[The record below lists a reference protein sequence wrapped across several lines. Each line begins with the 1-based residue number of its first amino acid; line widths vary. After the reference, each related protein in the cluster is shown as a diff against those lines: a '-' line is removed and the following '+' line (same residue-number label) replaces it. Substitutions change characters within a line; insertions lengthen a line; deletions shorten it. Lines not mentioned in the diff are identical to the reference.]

1 MIQLPARLEHGV
13 FDTQAPKLIKY
24 LGTVPT
30 AKAQGTVAEV
40 YDQMRREFQLVPPV
54 TLHAPNPE
62 LLAGVWGML
71 RETIVAGPVDRT
83 LREVVC
89 EAVSQINQCTF
100 CVDAH
105 STLLTGLAHKSTAD
119 AIHANRPD
127 LIDDPTIR
135 SVARWALANREPDA
149 EVLRNP
155 PFPTESAPELIGSAV
170 CFHYID
176 RMVSVF
182 LADSPVPLPTW
193 LRWLR
198 GTVIRVAG
206 STVGK
211 RIMSVDVVSGGA
223 VGSLPE
229 AQPSPEFS
237 WAETNPAISAA
248 IGRLEAVV
256 EKHGR
261 QALPEAVRTLV
272 ARRVADWN
280 GEQPSISRGW
290 VDTAVSSL
298 DEPEQPAGRLTLLV
312 ALAPHQVD
320 ETIIRAFR
328 DRHPSDETL
337 LAATAWASFTATR
350 RIAGWLTP
358 AAVTR

>member
-1 MIQLPARLEHGV
+1 MIQLPARLEHSV

-24 LGTVPT
+24 LDTVPT
-30 AKAQGTVAEV
+30 AKAQGLVAEV
-40 YDQMRREFQLVPPV
+40 YDQMRHEFQLVPPV

-89 EAVSQINQCTF
+89 EAVSQINRCTF

-105 STLLTGLAHKSTAD
+105 STLLTGLAHKDTAD

-127 LIDDPTIR
+127 LISDPTIR
-135 SVARWALANREPDA
+135 SVARWALANREPGN
-149 EVLRNP
+149 EILRNP
-155 PFPTESAPELIGSAV
+155 PFPTEFAPELIGSAV

-182 LADSPVPLPTW
+182 LADSPVPLPAW

-211 RIMSVDVVSGGA
+211 RIMGVAVQSGGA
-223 VGSLPE
+223 VGS
-229 AQPSPEFS
+229 QPDARLSREFS
-237 WAETNPAISAA
+237 WAEAKPAVAA
-248 IGRLEAVV
+248 AFGRLEAVV
-256 EKHGR
+256 EKQGAE
-261 QALPEAVRTLV
+261 ALPEAVRNLV
-272 ARRVADWN
+272 TQHVADWN
-280 GEQPSISRGW
+280 GEQPSISRSW
-290 VDTAVSSL
+290 VETAVTAL
-298 DEPEQPAGRLTLLV
+298 DEPDQPAGRLTLLV
-312 ALAPHQVD
+312 ALAPYQVD
-320 ETIIRAFR
+320 EKIIRAFR

-337 LAATAWASFTATR
+337 LATTAWASFTATR
-350 RIAGWLTP
+350 RVAGWLTP
-358 AAVTR
+358 AAVVR

>member
-1 MIQLPARLEHGV
+1 MIQLPTPIEHRV
-13 FDTQAPKLIKY
+13 FDTQAPKLIRY

-30 AKAQGTVAEV
+30 ANAQGLVAEV

-105 STLLTGLAHKSTAD
+105 STLLTGLDHKDTAD

-127 LIDDPTIR
+127 LISDPTIR
-135 SVARWALANREPDA
+135 AVARWALANRQPGNEL
-149 EVLRNP
+149 LRNP
-155 PFPTESAPELIGSAV
+155 PFPAESAPEFIGSAV

-211 RIMSVDVVSGGA
+211 RIMAVTVPSGGA
-223 VGSLPE
+223 VGSLPH
-229 AQPSPEFS
+229 AQPSGEFS
-237 WAETNPAISAA
+237 WAEPKPAVAAA
-248 IGRLEAVV
+248 IGRLEAVI
-256 EKHGR
+256 EKQGKE
-261 QALPEAVRTLV
+261 ALPEAVRNVVTQ
-272 ARRVADWN
+272 RVADWN
-280 GEQPSISRGW
+280 GEQPSISRSW
-290 VDTAVSSL
+290 VESAVSSL
-298 DEPEQPAGRLTLLV
+298 DEPDQPAGRLTLLV
-312 ALAPHQVD
+312 ALAPYQVD

-328 DRHPSDETL
+328 GRHPSDETL

-350 RIAGWLTP
+350 RIAGWLSP
-358 AAVTR
+358 AAVSS

>member
-1 MIQLPARLEHGV
+1 LFNA
-13 FDTQAPKLIKY
+13 QAPKLIKY
-24 LGTVPT
+24 IDPVPP
-30 AKAQGTVAEV
+30 AKAHGLVAEV
-40 YDQMRREFQLVPPV
+40 YNQMRLEFQLVPPV

-62 LLAGVWGML
+62 LLAGVWGIL

-89 EAVSQINQCTF
+89 EAVSEINQCSF

-105 STLLTGLAHKSTAD
+105 SALLTGAAHKHTAD

-127 LIDDPTIR
+127 LIGDPGIR
-135 SVARWALANREPDA
+135 SVARWALANREPGH

-155 PFPTESAPELIGSAV
+155 PFPAESAPELIGSAV

-182 LADSPVPLPTW
+182 LAESPVPLPTW

-211 RIMSVDVVSGGA
+211 RIMGVAVPSGGA
-223 VGSLPE
+223 VGSLPD
-229 AQPSPEFS
+229 AQPSGEFF
-237 WAETNPAISAA
+237 WAEPKPAVAAA
-248 IGRLEAVV
+248 IGRLEAVI
-256 EKHGR
+256 EKQGKE
-261 QALPEAVRTLV
+261 ALPEAVRNVVTQ
-272 ARRVADWN
+272 RVANWN
-280 GEQPSISRGW
+280 GEQPSISRSW
-290 VDTAVSSL
+290 VETAVSSL
-298 DEPEQPAGRLTLLV
+298 DEPDQPAGRLTLLV
-312 ALAPHQVD
+312 ALAPYQVD

-350 RIAGWLTP
+350 RVAGWLSP
-358 AAVTR
+358 AAVSR